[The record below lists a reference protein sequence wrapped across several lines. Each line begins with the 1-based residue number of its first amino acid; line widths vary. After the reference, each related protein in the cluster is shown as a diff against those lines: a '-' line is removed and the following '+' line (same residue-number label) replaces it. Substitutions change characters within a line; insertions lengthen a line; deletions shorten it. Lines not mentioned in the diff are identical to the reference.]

1 MTDVSD
7 SAEPKKKGKK
17 GLLMKILL
25 GVTMLGVGG
34 GGAVGLMAAGIV
46 GNDHHDSE
54 PEGPGL
60 VRKGEADPYLVAN
73 GKKDAVEVVHGDGGS
88 RYRTAYFN
96 FTDSFTS
103 NLKNSPALVQVSL
116 TASTQRDGRVLMWLG
131 EHELALRSRVLV
143 ELADTD
149 EASINSE
156 AGRARL
162 QKRLADA
169 INHELQRLEGFG
181 GVDNVLFTQIIVQ

>member
-7 SAEPKKKGKK
+7 SAVPKKSKK
-17 GLLMKILL
+17 GLLLKILL
-25 GVTMLGVGG
+25 GVAMLGVGG

-46 GNDHHDSE
+46 GGGHGGDE

-60 VRKGEADPYLVAN
+60 VRKGADDPYFVL
-73 GKKDAVEVVHGDGGS
+73 GEKKDAVEIVHGDGGS
-88 RYRTAYFN
+88 KYRTAYFN

-103 NLKNSPALVQVSL
+103 NLKNSSALVQVSL

-149 EASINSE
+149 EASINSDV
-156 AGRARL
+156 GRSQLQQRL
-162 QKRLADA
+162 TAA
-169 INHELQRLEGFG
+169 INHELERLEGFG

>member
-7 SAEPKKKGKK
+7 SAEPKKSKK
-17 GLLMKILL
+17 GLLLKILL
-25 GVTMLGVGG
+25 GVAMLGVGG

-46 GNDHHDSE
+46 GGGHGEDE

-60 VRKGEADPYLVAN
+60 VRKGAEDPYLVA
-73 GKKDAVEVVHGDGGS
+73 GEKKDAVEVVHGDGGS
-88 RYRTAYFN
+88 KYRTAYFN

-149 EASINSE
+149 EASINSDV
-156 AGRARL
+156 GRTQL
-162 QKRLADA
+162 QKRLTDA
-169 INHELQRLEGFG
+169 INHELERLEGFG
-181 GVDNVLFTQIIVQ
+181 GVDNVMFTQIIVQ

>member
-1 MTDVSD
+1 MSD
-7 SAEPKKKGKK
+7 SAEPKKKSKK
-17 GLLMKILL
+17 GLVVNILL
-25 GVTMLGVGG
+25 GVAMLGVGG

-46 GNDHHDSE
+46 GGGHGGAE

-60 VRKGEADPYLVAN
+60 VRKGEEDPYLIASEN
-73 GKKDAVEVVHGDGGS
+73 KDGVEVVHGDGGS
-88 RYRTAYFN
+88 KYRTAYFN

-149 EASINSE
+149 EASINSDT
-156 AGRARL
+156 GRAQL
-162 QKRLADA
+162 QKRLTDA
-169 INHELQRLEGFG
+169 LNHELERLEGFG